1 MKKRLESKLNMYDAV
16 IAYCNN
22 NAAITATVAAFQT
35 ALTDFSAKVGDI
47 RDTVQMAEDIIIG
60 VAMDKTQAQ
69 KDLAAQAS
77 TIAAAVFAFA
87 ASANDNALKEKVNF
101 SLTEL
106 LRLKDGLLGPV
117 CLNIHDAAQTNLGSL
132 ANYNITVAMLTDFSA
147 AITDYTATVPSPR
160 NAVTQRS
167 ANYQALEALFKEAD
181 SILKTQ
187 MDKTALLFVSA
198 NPEFYSNYRN
208 NRIILDAATT
218 PSQIKGKVLQAANSK
233 PLAGASVQVVG
244 EEVTAISNNAGVFT
258 LKPLQPGTY
267 SLKISKQ
274 GFADETIN
282 NIVVKLGR
290 SVTAIAEMNL
300 PAAS

>member
-22 NAAITATVAAFQT
+22 NAIVTATVAAFQT
-35 ALTDFSAKVGDI
+35 ALTDFSAKVADI
-47 RDTVQMAEDIIIG
+47 RDTVQMAEDVIIG

-87 ASANDNALKEKVNF
+87 ASSNNNALKEKVNYTSSDF
-101 SLTEL
+101 

-117 CLNIHDAAQTNLGSL
+117 CLNIHDAAQANLASL
-132 ANYNITVAMLTDFSA
+132 ASYNITAAMLTAFSA
-147 AITDYTATVPSPR
+147 DISDYMDAVPSPR
-160 NAVTQRS
+160 NAVTQRA
-167 ANYQALEALFKEAD
+167 ANFQALEALFKEAD
-181 SILKTQ
+181 SVLKTQ

-198 NPEFYSNYRN
+198 NPEFYTNYRN
-208 NRIILDAATT
+208 NRIILDAGST

-233 PLAGASVQVVG
+233 PLEGASVQVVG
-244 EEVTAISNNAGVFT
+244 EGVAGISNNAGIFT

-267 SLKISKQ
+267 SIKVSKQ